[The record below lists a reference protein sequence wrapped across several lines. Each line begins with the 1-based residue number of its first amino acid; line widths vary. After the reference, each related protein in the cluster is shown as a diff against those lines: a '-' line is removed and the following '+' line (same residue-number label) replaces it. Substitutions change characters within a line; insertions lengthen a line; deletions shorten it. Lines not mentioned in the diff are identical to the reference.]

1 MKYSK
6 TGKFTDEQMKAINEL
21 AFCLYRLNVLDCNI
35 TVNTV
40 GQVKVYKTDDI
51 TNSSESLYC
60 TDTDTEHPLK
70 GIYVGNIDRQ
80 FSETP
85 CFKKGYIT
93 EE

>member
-1 MKYSK
+1 MKYSD
-6 TGKFTDEQMKAINEL
+6 TGYFTEVEMKAIDEF
-21 AFCLYRLNVLDCNI
+21 AFCLFKLNKLDCNV

-40 GQVKVYKTDDI
+40 GQVEVYKTDDI
-51 TNSSESLYC
+51 ANSSESLYC
-60 TDTDTEHPLK
+60 TNTDTEHPLK
-70 GIYVGNIDRQ
+70 GIYVGNIDRI